1 MIRCFSVSG
10 AALAAWLVLAL
21 ASPARADCYP
31 FEATGIGVTVSTD
44 GHEATDVVEGTA
56 PGLGHWT
63 AVADRVTHGTKVQI
77 STTMTAADGDLL
89 FLDIEGTEGADGFSG
104 TYTITGGTGRFE
116 GATGSGSN
124 TATSN
129 PDGTFTVVFDG
140 TICIDD

>member
-1 MIRCFSVSG
+1 MVRCFSVSG
-10 AALAAWLVLAL
+10 AALAAWLVLTL
-21 ASPARADCYP
+21 ASPARAECYP
-31 FEATGIGVTVSTD
+31 FQATGMGGTVSTH
-44 GHEATDVVEGTA
+44 GNEATDVLEGTA
-56 PGLGHWT
+56 TGLGDWT
-63 AVADRVTHGTKVQI
+63 EVADRITRGTKVQI
-77 STTMTAADGDLL
+77 SATMTFADGEL

-129 PDGTFTVVFDG
+129 PDGSFTVVFDG